1 MFSIVKF
8 LITLDNSLFSLLR
21 ILKHFTK
28 VNEIFKRS
36 QKNEAL
42 LIIGNGPS
50 LDIDSLQEFNCK
62 KKGDILVV
70 NDFGYSE
77 YFFRIKP
84 KYYVLYDDYY
94 FNLINEDIN
103 ERVDL
108 LYNTIFK
115 KVNWEMNLIIPNV
128 RKSFFL
134 KSKFKFSSLINV
146 IYINCIPFTGFDFIR
161 SQLLLRNLTIFPVRN
176 VIVASIFLGINLR
189 YRNLFLF
196 GVDHDII
203 KDLTVDKKNNVKLSI
218 RHFYSQSSE
227 PIIWYDS
234 AGIKYTMAKALEDI
248 LIMFRGYEEL
258 QKYAVKRR
266 SYIVNM
272 NPNSFVDAF
281 PKQKAVTK

>member
-1 MFSIVKF
+1 MFSILKF
-8 LITLDNSLFSLLR
+8 LITLDNSLFSLMR
-21 ILKHFTK
+21 IFKHFTK
-28 VNEIFKRS
+28 VNAIFKIS

-50 LDIDSLQEFNCK
+50 LDIDSLQKFNFE

-77 YFFRIKP
+77 YFFRIEP

-94 FNLINEDIN
+94 FNPINADIN
-103 ERVDL
+103 GKVDL
-108 LYNTIFK
+108 LYNSIFN
-115 KVNWEMNLIIPNV
+115 KVNWEMNLIIPNI
-128 RKSFFL
+128 RKSFLL
-134 KSKFKFSSLINV
+134 KSKFKFSSSINV
-146 IYINCIPFTGFDFIR
+146 IYINCVPFTGFDFIKR
-161 SQLLLRNLTIFPVRN
+161 QLLLRNLTIFPVRN
-176 VIVASIFLGINLR
+176 VIVASIFLGLNLR

-203 KDLTVDKKNNVKLSI
+203 KDLTVDEYNNLKLSI

-227 PIIWYDS
+227 PIVWYDS
-234 AGIKYTMAKALEDI
+234 AGIKYTMTKALEDI

-258 QKYAVKRR
+258 QKYAVKRN
-266 SYIVNM
+266 SNIINM

-281 PKQKAVTK
+281 PKQKAINK